1 MNHDVPYVEQN
12 HQSEKLAQIGD
23 YLRQVREE
31 RAVSIEQVSAQTMI
45 QARLLRAIETGDLN
59 QLPEPVYIQ
68 GFIRRYAEV
77 LGLNGAELA
86 HAFPTTPDIHAIQ
99 PSWKSSAAAQL
110 RPLHLYA
117 AYVALIVAAVSGL
130 SYLLTPALTRTA
142 SVQQSSPRES
152 QANPSASAP
161 AQPSVRQTAEPAP
174 ATAIPSEA
182 TAPAQETTS
191 PASEPSVQNIRPQPS
206 TDKPVQVALELTE
219 RSWLR
224 VIVDGQKDFEGVLP
238 EGTQRTWTADSQ
250 LTVRAGNAGGV
261 LLTHN
266 QGDAQVMGDPGSVQE
281 VTFSAD
287 TPETGRLSASEPT
300 ATPAQAE

>member
-1 MNHDVPYVEQN
+1 MSHEVPYVEQS

-31 RAVSIEQVSAQTMI
+31 RLVSIEQISAHTMI
-45 QARLLRAIETGDLN
+45 QARLLRAIEEGDLS

-68 GFIRRYAEV
+68 GFIRRYAEA
-77 LGLNGAELA
+77 LGLDGAELA
-86 HAFPTTPDIHAIQ
+86 HAFPATHDIHAIQ

-142 SVQQSSPRES
+142 SVQQSPLSGES
-152 QANPSASAP
+152 QSETPDPNQPAIDSAP
-161 AQPSVRQTAEPAP
+161 EPAP
-174 ATAIPSEA
+174 EATVSEA
-182 TAPAQETTS
+182 TVESGDTPDSAESTISSVT
-191 PASEPSVQNIRPQPS
+191 PSSLATADQP
-206 TDKPVQVALELTE
+206 VEVALELTE

-224 VIVDGQKDFEGVLP
+224 VVVDGQKDFEGVLP
-238 EGTQRTWTADSQ
+238 EGTQRIWTADSQ

-261 LLTHN
+261 LLTYN

-281 VTFSAD
+281 LTFSAD
-287 TPETGRLSASEPT
+287 APAPGQLSASDSSTP
-300 ATPAQAE
+300 PAQTE